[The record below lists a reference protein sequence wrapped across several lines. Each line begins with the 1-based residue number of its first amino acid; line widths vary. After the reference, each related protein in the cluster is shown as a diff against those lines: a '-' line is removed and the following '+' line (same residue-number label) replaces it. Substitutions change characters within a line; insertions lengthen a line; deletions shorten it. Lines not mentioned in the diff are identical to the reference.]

1 MGRIIGLFECSSGS
15 TKKFSMIN
23 PKLLIRA
30 NTKRQR
36 DIITGILDR
45 INYLV
50 CLFFTPTA
58 MCSILSC
65 IKEFYGQLLPDDTF
79 IASVKFGVKINYC
92 NKHRTNRIDFIK
104 ADSFEY
110 ICR

>member
-1 MGRIIGLFECSSGS
+1 MPI
-15 TKKFSMIN
+15 
-23 PKLLIRA
+23 
-30 NTKRQR
+30 
-36 DIITGILDR
+36 
-45 INYLV
+45 
-50 CLFFTPTA
+50 FFTPAA

-79 IASVKFGVKINYC
+79 IASVKFVVKINHC

-104 ADSFEY
+104 ADAFEY